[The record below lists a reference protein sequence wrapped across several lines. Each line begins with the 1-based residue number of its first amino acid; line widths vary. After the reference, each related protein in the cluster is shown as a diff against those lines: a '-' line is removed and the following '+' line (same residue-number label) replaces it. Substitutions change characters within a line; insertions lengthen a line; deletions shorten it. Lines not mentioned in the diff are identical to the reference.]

1 MQQRATE
8 VVLGLEP
15 ELCLLA
21 AERQTVLTHWVTRD
35 IRIKAI
41 EHTFSAVWK
50 GDLDLR
56 HFGKVEK
63 KILCEMQSMK
73 KYGFQ

>member
-50 GDLDLR
+50 GDLLDTLV
-56 HFGKVEK
+56 KWK